1 MVTPSPDSGL
11 LLCTATVA
19 ASEAIGD
26 INNVN
31 FTDSP
36 ELATT
41 TRFSIPFGQK
51 WTIEDLYITVAGDAG
66 TSEPVIKIVKS
77 GGRVMGTTPPL
88 SNLLVSN
95 NSRPP
100 YSNLKFVF
108 FGNETIQAQT
118 INTIANDLTIDAI
131 RFTMRI
137 KIRPMAPGLGI
148 APGLVR

>member
-1 MVTPSPDSGL
+1 MVTPSPDSTL

-19 ASEAIGD
+19 ASEVIGGID
-26 INNVN
+26 NVN

-41 TRFSIPFGQK
+41 TRFQIPSGQK
-51 WTIEDLYITVAGDAG
+51 WTIEDLYISATADSG
-66 TSEPVIKIVKS
+66 TSDPVVRIVKS
-77 GGRVMGTTPPL
+77 GGRIMGTTPPL

-118 INTIANDLTIDAI
+118 IASIANDATIDAI

-137 KIRPMAPGLGI
+137 KVRPMGVLG
-148 APGLVR
+148 R